1 MASPIIRLFTLL
13 FAVVASA
20 LIILPGAVAQA
31 QQPKLEMHRTGVD
44 SKDPS
49 GWHLAVS
56 TKGSFSVRMP
66 IPFNDFSVRSTDP
79 KAGEEVTHVIGG
91 KSVEGIK
98 VSAVEVP
105 ASTKPSPSLDKI
117 LADFSGKPGSKV
129 SDVQRASKGGV
140 DTLTFSVSAAP
151 TSAYIRYIKTKSA
164 MYSLIIE
171 FPNAHRGDV
180 DGIREEF
187 FDSFMTNPAR
197 Q

>member
-1 MASPIIRLFTLL
+1 MVSPLVRCIALLLPLAIIM
-13 FAVVASA
+13 
-20 LIILPGAVAQA
+20 LPGVAARA

-44 SKDPS
+44 TKDPS

-66 IPFNDFSVRSTDP
+66 IPFNDFTVRSTDS
-79 KAGEEVTHVIGG
+79 KAGEELTHVIGG
-91 KSVEGIK
+91 KSAEGIK
-98 VSAVEVP
+98 LSAVEVP

-117 LADFSGKPGSKV
+117 LADFSAKPGNKV
-129 SDVQRASKGGV
+129 SDVQRASKDDG
-140 DTLTFSVSAAP
+140 DTLSFSVNGAQ

-180 DGIREEF
+180 DGIRTEF
-187 FDSFMTNPAR
+187 FDSFKTNAAG
-197 Q
+197 

>member
-1 MASPIIRLFTLL
+1 MASPIIRLVALL
-13 FAVVASA
+13 SALA
-20 LIILPGAVAQA
+20 LIILPVTGARA

-66 IPFNDFSVRSTDP
+66 IPFNDFTVRSTDP

-117 LADFSGKPGSKV
+117 LADFSAKPGSKV
-129 SDVQRASKGGV
+129 ADVQRASKGDV
-140 DTLTFSVSAAP
+140 DTLTFSVSAAQ

-171 FPNAHRGDV
+171 FPNAHRGDAYGV
-180 DGIREEF
+180 KEEF
-187 FDSFMTNPAR
+187 FESFKTNAVGR
-197 Q
+197 

>member
-1 MASPIIRLFTLL
+1 MASPIIRLFALL
-13 FAVVASA
+13 PALA
-20 LIILPGAVAQA
+20 LIMLPAAVARA

-44 SKDPS
+44 TKDPS

-66 IPFNDFSVRSTDP
+66 IPFNDFTVRSTDP
-79 KAGEEVTHVIGG
+79 KAGEELTHVIGG
-91 KSVEGIK
+91 KSAEGIK

-105 ASTKPSPSLDKI
+105 ASPKPSPSLDKI
-117 LADFSGKPGSKV
+117 LTDFSAKPGNKV
-129 SDVQRASKGGV
+129 SDVQRASKDDG
-140 DTLTFSVSAAP
+140 DMLSFSVSGAQ

-180 DGIREEF
+180 DGIRTEF
-187 FDSFMTNPAR
+187 FDSFKTNAAGR
-197 Q
+197 

>member
-1 MASPIIRLFTLL
+1 MASSIIRLFTLSL
-13 FAVVASA
+13 ALA
-20 LIILPGAVAQA
+20 LIMLPGAVARA

-66 IPFNDFSVRSTDP
+66 IPFNDFTIRSTDP

-98 VSAVEVP
+98 VSAVEIP

-117 LADFSGKPGSKV
+117 LADFSAEPGSKV
-129 SDVQRASKGGV
+129 SDVRRAAKGDV
-140 DTLTFSVSAAP
+140 DTLSFSVGGAQ

-180 DGIREEF
+180 DGVREEF
-187 FDSFMTNPAR
+187 FDSFKTRPAG

>member
-1 MASPIIRLFTLL
+1 MASSIIRLFTLPL
-13 FAVVASA
+13 ALA
-20 LIILPGAVAQA
+20 LIMLPGAVARA
-31 QQPKLEMHRTGVD
+31 QQPKLEMHRAGVD

-66 IPFNDFSVRSTDP
+66 IPFNDFTVRSSDP
-79 KAGEEVTHVIGG
+79 KADEEVTHVIGG

-129 SDVQRASKGGV
+129 SDVQRGSKGDV
-140 DTLTFSVSAAP
+140 DTLSFLVSGAQ
-151 TSAYIRYIKTKSA
+151 TSAYIRYIKAKSA

-180 DGIREEF
+180 DAIREEF
-187 FDSFMTNPAR
+187 FGSFTTRPVG

>member
-1 MASPIIRLFTLL
+1 M
-13 FAVVASA
+13 
-20 LIILPGAVAQA
+20 LPAAVARA

-44 SKDPS
+44 TKDPS

-66 IPFNDFSVRSTDP
+66 IPFNDFTVRSTDP
-79 KAGEEVTHVIGG
+79 KAGDELTHVIGG
-91 KSVEGIK
+91 KSAEGIK

-105 ASTKPSPSLDKI
+105 ASPKPSPSLDKI
-117 LADFSGKPGSKV
+117 LTDFSAKPGNKV
-129 SDVQRASKGGV
+129 SDVQRANKDDGDMLS
-140 DTLTFSVSAAP
+140 FSVSGAQ

-180 DGIREEF
+180 DGIRTEF
-187 FDSFMTNPAR
+187 FDSFKSNAAGR
-197 Q
+197 